1 MLRKQNIVLYRKHD
15 HQRER
20 LRLNWLYFR
29 IWIFVGV
36 LEEVLPFVEELYG
49 VLIELRLDEGLDIFL
64 TRDDLALAKRPP

>member
-1 MLRKQNIVLYRKHD
+1 
-15 HQRER
+15 
-20 LRLNWLYFR
+20 
-29 IWIFVGV
+29 V